1 MVNSVLYSPGKGEAV
16 AEVEE
21 GVGAGGSGMGGRK
34 HSMRRMTPMAV
45 GKPRVQHL
53 VMKHRVNQ
61 SQRDGGSKGM
71 FQDIPLVK
79 KVVMLSH

>member
-1 MVNSVLYSPGKGEAV
+1 
-16 AEVEE
+16 
-21 GVGAGGSGMGGRK
+21 MGGLK
-34 HSMRRMTPMAV
+34 HSMRRMTRMAV

-61 SQRDGGSKGM
+61 SQRDSGSKGM

>member
-1 MVNSVLYSPGKGEAV
+1 
-16 AEVEE
+16 
-21 GVGAGGSGMGGRK
+21 MGGLK
-34 HSMRRMTPMAV
+34 QSMRRMTPMAV

-53 VMKHRVNQ
+53 VMKHRVNL

-71 FQDIPLVK
+71 FQDILLVK